1 MVCVCVC
8 VCVGGEVGNQDL
20 NNLIFALFK
29 QYCSKTLRKQ
39 ESFSVACSV

>member
-1 MVCVCVC
+1 MVCVCVCVC

-29 QYCSKTLRKQ
+29 QYCKDFIHLSEIKFL
-39 ESFSVACSV
+39 